1 MRPAASVLTKLA
13 MSLDPQTL
21 RADFPIL
28 NRTVH
33 RQRPLVYLDNA
44 ASTQHPVAVLDA
56 MEQCYR
62 THYANVHRGI
72 HTLSEQMTDHYEMA
86 RRKVQEFIGAQR
98 PEEVIFT
105 SGTTA
110 SVNLVAH
117 SLGQTLS
124 AGDEVIVTQMEHHS
138 NLVPWQ
144 QLAERKQLKLRWW
157 PVNDQGL
164 LEMSELDELLNSRTR
179 LVAVTAAS
187 NVLGTINPVRDISDR
202 VHQAGAALFVDA
214 AQWVPHAITSV
225 QAWDCDFLAFSAHKM
240 VGPSGIGILYGRYE
254 ILDDLPPFLGGGSM
268 IQTVEQTGFTPAP
281 LPARFEAGTPPIVE
295 TVGLAAAIDYLSEVG
310 LDSIHQ
316 HEATLVKRCLS
327 QMEQIAGVQV
337 LGPPADQ
344 RVGLVSF
351 TVKGINSQDLARFL
365 DFRGI
370 AVRAGHHCAMP
381 LHQRYGLPNSVRAS
395 FYLYNT
401 MQEVDQFCEALPQVI
416 EKLS

>member
-1 MRPAASVLTKLA
+1 

-21 RADFPIL
+21 RSDFPIL
-28 NRTVH
+28 HQTVH

-44 ASTQHPVAVLDA
+44 ASTQHPVPVLEA

-72 HTLSEQMTDHYEMA
+72 HTLSERMTDHYEMA
-86 RRKVQEFIGAQR
+86 RRKVQAFIGAQR
-98 PEEVIFT
+98 AEEVIFT

-124 AGDEVIVTQMEHHS
+124 AGDEVVVTQMEHHS

-144 QLAERKQLKLRWW
+144 QLAERKQLTLRWW

-187 NVLGTINPVRDISDR
+187 NVLGTINPVRDIADR

-214 AQWVPHAITSV
+214 AQWVPHASTSV
-225 QAWDCDFLAFSAHKM
+225 QDWDCDFLAFSAHKM
-240 VGPSGIGILYGRYE
+240 VGPSGIGILYGRFE
-254 ILDDLPPFLGGGSM
+254 ILDRLPPFLGGGSM
-268 IQTVEQTGFTPAP
+268 IQTVEQTGYTPAP

-295 TVGLAAAIDYLSEVG
+295 TVGLAAAVDYLTQVG
-310 LDSIHQ
+310 LDAIHQ
-316 HEATLVKRCLS
+316 HESELVKRCLE
-327 QMEQIAGVQV
+327 QLAPMEEVHV
-337 LGPPADQ
+337 LGPAADQ

-351 TVKGINSQDLARFL
+351 TVEGINSQDLARFL

-381 LHQRYGLPNSVRAS
+381 LHQRFCLPNSVRAS

-401 MQEVDQFCEALPQVI
+401 HDEVDQFCEALPQVI
-416 EKLS
+416 EKLR